1 MKVIKR
7 LLDKTYIKKKQL
19 WVLNLD
25 NIDLPFKIKERS
37 LVYILP
43 GKFVGNHSHP
53 RMEAFIG
60 IVKD

>member
-7 LLDKTYIKKKQL
+7 LLDKIYIKDNQL

-25 NIDLPFKIKERS
+25 NIDLPFEIKERS

-43 GKFVGNHSHP
+43 GKFGGNHSHP
-53 RMEAFIG
+53 RMETFIG
-60 IVKD
+60 IG